1 MIVTGGSLEGHVA
14 VPPYKIYG
22 GSIQVSH
29 DSGVAVLLA
38 GGGARGAQQRVRDHS
53 VRRGGDS
60 VAGVSYHVY
69 VYLLGIY

>member
-14 VPPYKIYG
+14 VPPNMLT
-22 GSIQVSH
+22 IQVSH

-60 VAGVSYHVY
+60 AAGVTYHVY
-69 VYLLGIY
+69 VYLLGI